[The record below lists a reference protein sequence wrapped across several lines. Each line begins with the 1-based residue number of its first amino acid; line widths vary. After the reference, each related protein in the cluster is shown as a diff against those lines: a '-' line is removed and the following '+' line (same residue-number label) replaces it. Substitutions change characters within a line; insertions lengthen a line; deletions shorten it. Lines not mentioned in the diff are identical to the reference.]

1 MFFKKKKHKEEK
13 EKVNV
18 IDYAQNINL
27 VEIIV
32 SSNLKQE
39 IEKIRNLYKDTSIKI
54 ISLADFGERNMMRD
68 AI

>member
-1 MFFKKKKHKEEK
+1 
-13 EKVNV
+13 VNV

-27 VEIIV
+27 LEIIV